1 MLHKCNIPKFQFY
14 DSPIKSLQALVRLAV
29 ILTRFNSMIVR
40 LKAPIGII
48 TQLDGTTFQ
57 FYDSPIKS
65 GRQEFKSKG
74 NGKEFQFYDSPIKRL
89 TYEFSGEFDTLF
101 QFYDSPI
108 KSSERTGQ
116 RL

>member
-1 MLHKCNIPKFQFY
+1 
-14 DSPIKSLQALVRLAV
+14 
-29 ILTRFNSMIVR
+29 MIVR

-74 NGKEFQFYDSPIKRL
+74 NGKEFQFYDSPIKSLPRRWPNRR
-89 TYEFSGEFDTLF
+89 TERF

-108 KSSERTGQ
+108 KSSGGSRKRSPFFWFQ
-116 RL
+116 FYDSPIKSRIWKSIKPLSWVSIL

>member
-1 MLHKCNIPKFQFY
+1 
-14 DSPIKSLQALVRLAV
+14 
-29 ILTRFNSMIVR
+29 MIVR